1 MAKTNLK
8 SDWSTNGELVFSANA
23 SGSGSMVFNV
33 ATPLVLGTL
42 AYPVKTISA
51 RTSTAN
57 YTMNATELLGG
68 IVSDTTVTNAVSVTL
83 PTVANVVAKI
93 PGWQAGTT
101 FTLFYSNPGDQAIT
115 LYTDA
120 STQWTLLGTNT
131 IAAANCKQYDFVI
144 SSATAGTVICKGAKV
159 A

>member
-1 MAKTNLK
+1 MAKTNLS
-8 SDWSTNGELVFSANA
+8 SDWSTNGELVFTANA
-23 SGSGSMVFNV
+23 SGSGSMVFNI

-42 AYPVKTISA
+42 AYPVKAINA
-51 RTSTAN
+51 RNSTAN
-57 YTMNATELLGG
+57 YTMSVTELLGG
-68 IVSDTTVTNAVSVTL
+68 IINDTTVTNAVSVTL

-101 FTLFYSNPGDQAIT
+101 FTLFYRNPGDQAIT

-120 STQWTLLGTNT
+120 STQWTILGTNT
-131 IAAANCKQYDFVI
+131 IAAANAKSYDFI
-144 SSATAGTVICKGAKV
+144 IATNATGTVLCKGAVV